1 MNNEILVSEVPSLG
15 GWRDTSMVDQ
25 KVKQAYNM
33 VLLKVLNGS
42 ESDPSNV
49 IAPSLCIFLF
59 YGNKCMREIWVER
72 EIKNKI
78 ILPGSKRICV

>member
-49 IAPSLCIFLF
+49 IAPSFCIFLILRQQMHE
-59 YGNKCMREIWVER
+59 GNMGR
-72 EIKNKI
+72 
-78 ILPGSKRICV
+78 KRDQK